1 MLESQKIVFHYD
13 GEALKDHKMQIEAVI
28 DSLQGTCELLKETHL
43 LVNGTIDDLKIT
55 VQPFDEGSFEFIID
69 VIQNPQEHL
78 DILAIT
84 GLSATA
90 IPAALLTTM
99 KQIAGRKIQRLTLN
113 KDGDCLVHIEDE
125 EQPIVAPSFYREL
138 LSSKTISKAMS
149 KIAYTPLKKEG
160 IDSLT
165 VSAFDSTDNEAMS
178 TVLEVSKEESKSYRA
193 SRNPV
198 IEKRERVTIHED
210 VPITFLTVHSDKNR
224 DWRITNHEHE
234 SVSVTICDEDF
245 VKNVRNGTESNVFVN
260 SYNVDL
266 KETLDLATDR
276 KTYTITSVYPQD

>member
-1 MLESQKIVFHYD
+1 MLESQKILFHYD
-13 GEALKDHKMQIEAVI
+13 GEALNNHKMQIEAVI
-28 DSLQGTCELLKETHL
+28 DSLQGTCDLLKETHL
-43 LVNGTIDDLKIT
+43 LVNGTSDELDIT
-55 VQPFDEGSFEFIID
+55 VQPFNEGSFEYIVD
-69 VIQNPQEHL
+69 VIQNPQAHL

-90 IPAALLTTM
+90 IPAALMATM

-113 KDGDCLVHIEDE
+113 KDGDCLVHIDGE
-125 EQPIVAPSFYREL
+125 EQPIVTPSFYREL
-138 LSSKTISKAMS
+138 LSSKTINKAMS

-165 VSAFDSTDNEAMS
+165 VSAVDSTDNETVS

-198 IEKRERVTIHED
+198 IEKRERITKHED

-224 DWRITNHEHE
+224 DWRINNHEHE
-234 SVSVTICDEDF
+234 PVSVTICDEDF
-245 VKNVRNGTESNVFVN
+245 VKSVRNGTESNVFVN

-266 KETLDLATDR
+266 VETLDLATEK